1 MDVMDELI
9 VQEYFRLSKR
19 ISELKRYFSELRWE
33 FYQQSMTTHLE
44 YSSLGVVSCGFRPD
58 KEIVNLYDR
67 MALVERRIDRNIF
80 RNKHFNMYLD
90 TLPADELKCLK
101 SRYTG
106 QKRGSVSME
115 LLQKVATEI
124 QEIETA
130 ICFREQLEPEPE
142 QVTLSGDVLNDVT
155 MMTEVFAL

>member
-1 MDVMDELI
+1 MDVMDELV

-19 ISELKRYFSELRWE
+19 ISELKRHFSELRWE

-44 YSSLGVVSCGFRPD
+44 FSTLGVVSCGFRPD

-90 TLPADELKCLK
+90 TLPADELKRLK

-106 QKRGSVSME
+106 LKRGYVSMD

-155 MMTEVFAL
+155 TMAEVFAL

>member
-9 VQEYFRLSKR
+9 IQEYFNLDKTIARLR
-19 ISELKRYFSELRWE
+19 RRLDELRQE

-44 YSSLGVVSCGFRPD
+44 YTDLGIVSRGFRPD
-58 KEIVNLYDR
+58 REVVKLYDR
-67 MALVERRIDRNIF
+67 MALVERRIGRNIF

-90 TLPADELKCLK
+90 TLPADELKRLK

-106 QKRGSVSME
+106 QKRSCVSME

-155 MMTEVFAL
+155 TMAEVFAL

>member
-1 MDVMDELI
+1 MDVMDELVI
-9 VQEYFRLSKR
+9 KEYFNLGRTIERLKNRRDSLHR
-19 ISELKRYFSELRWE
+19 E

-44 YSSLGVVSCGFRPD
+44 YTDLGIVSRGFRPD
-58 KEIVNLYDR
+58 REVIKLYYC

-80 RNKHFNMYLD
+80 RNKHFNTYLD
-90 TLPADELKCLK
+90 SLPADELKRLK

-106 QKRGSVSME
+106 LKRGYVSMD

-142 QVTLSGDVLNDVT
+142 QVTLSGDVLNDVAT
-155 MMTEVFAL
+155 MAEVFAL

>member
-9 VQEYFRLSKR
+9 IQEYFNLDKTIARLR
-19 ISELKRYFSELRWE
+19 RHLNELHRE

-44 YSSLGVVSCGFRPD
+44 YTDLGIVSRGFRPD
-58 KEIVNLYDR
+58 REVIKLYDC

-90 TLPADELKCLK
+90 TLTADELKRLK

-106 QKRGSVSME
+106 QKRGCVSME

-142 QVTLSGDVLNDVT
+142 QVTLSGDVLNDVAT
-155 MMTEVFAL
+155 MAEVFAL

>member
-19 ISELKRYFSELRWE
+19 ISELKRHFSELRWE

-90 TLPADELKCLK
+90 SLPADELKRLK

-106 QKRGSVSME
+106 QKRGYVSME

-142 QVTLSGDVLNDVT
+142 QVALSGDVLNDVT
-155 MMTEVFAL
+155 TMAEVFAL

>member
-9 VQEYFRLSKR
+9 IQEYFGLNRT
-19 ISELKRYFSELRWE
+19 IEGLKRHLNELRWE
-33 FYQQSMTTHLE
+33 FYPQSMTTHLE
-44 YSSLGVVSCGFRPD
+44 FSTLGVVSCGFRPD

-90 TLPADELKCLK
+90 TLPADELKRLK

-106 QKRGSVSME
+106 QKRGCVSMD

-142 QVTLSGDVLNDVT
+142 QVTLSGDVLNDVAT
-155 MMTEVFAL
+155 MAEVFAL

>member
-1 MDVMDELI
+1 MDVMDELVI
-9 VQEYFRLSKR
+9 QEYFNLDKTIAKLRRHLN
-19 ISELKRYFSELRWE
+19 ELRRE

-44 YSSLGVVSCGFRPD
+44 YTDLGIVSRGFRPD
-58 KEIVNLYDR
+58 REVVKLYDC
-67 MALVERRIDRNIF
+67 MALVERRIGRNIF

-90 TLPADELKCLK
+90 TLPADELKRLK

-106 QKRGSVSME
+106 QKRGCVSME

-142 QVTLSGDVLNDVT
+142 QVTLSGDVLNDVAT
-155 MMTEVFAL
+155 MAEVFAL

>member
-9 VQEYFRLSKR
+9 IQEYFGLNRT
-19 ISELKRYFSELRWE
+19 IEGLKRHLNELRWE

-44 YSSLGVVSCGFRPD
+44 FSTLGVVSCGFRPD

-80 RNKHFNMYLD
+80 RNKHFNTYLD
-90 TLPADELKCLK
+90 SLPADELKRLK

-106 QKRGSVSME
+106 LKRGCVSMD
-115 LLQKVATEI
+115 LLQKVTTEI

-155 MMTEVFAL
+155 MMAEVFAL

>member
-9 VQEYFRLSKR
+9 IQEYFNLDKTIARLR
-19 ISELKRYFSELRWE
+19 RHLNELRRE

-44 YSSLGVVSCGFRPD
+44 YTDLGIVSRGFRPD
-58 KEIVNLYDR
+58 REVVKLYDC
-67 MALVERRIDRNIF
+67 MALVERRIGRNIF

-90 TLPADELKCLK
+90 TLPADELKRLK

-106 QKRGSVSME
+106 QKRGCVSMD

-142 QVTLSGDVLNDVT
+142 QVTLSGDVLNDVAT
-155 MMTEVFAL
+155 MAEVFAL

>member
-9 VQEYFRLSKR
+9 IQEYFNLDKTIARLR
-19 ISELKRYFSELRWE
+19 RHLNELHRE

-90 TLPADELKCLK
+90 TLPADELKCPK

>member
-9 VQEYFRLSKR
+9 IQEYFNLDKTIARLR
-19 ISELKRYFSELRWE
+19 RHLNELRRE

-44 YSSLGVVSCGFRPD
+44 YTDLGIVSRGFRPD
-58 KEIVNLYDR
+58 REVVKLYDC
-67 MALVERRIDRNIF
+67 MALVERRIGRNIF

-90 TLPADELKCLK
+90 TLPADELKRLK

-106 QKRGSVSME
+106 QKRGCVSMD

-142 QVTLSGDVLNDVT
+142 QVVLSGDVLNDVT
-155 MMTEVFAL
+155 TMAEVFAL

>member
-1 MDVMDELI
+1 
-9 VQEYFRLSKR
+9 
-19 ISELKRYFSELRWE
+19 
-33 FYQQSMTTHLE
+33 MTTHLE
-44 YSSLGVVSCGFRPD
+44 YTDLGIVSRGFRPD
-58 KEIVNLYDR
+58 REVVKLYDC
-67 MALVERRIDRNIF
+67 MALVERRIGRNIF

-90 TLPADELKCLK
+90 TLPADELKRLK

-106 QKRGSVSME
+106 QKRGCVSME

-142 QVTLSGDVLNDVT
+142 QVTLSGDVLNDVAT
-155 MMTEVFAL
+155 MAEVFAL